1 MRKPERAAQK
11 AGKRAVG
18 KITEAL
24 ELPKEVVMNLPLIT
38 MIGAEDMTIENYK
51 GVIEYSEER
60 IRINTTAGIVRI
72 CGRRLLLKQI
82 TADNIGITG
91 SIAKIEFLI

>member
-1 MRKPERAAQK
+1 MGKSEKAARKAEKSVA
-11 AGKRAVG
+11 G

-60 IRINTTAGIVRI
+60 IRINTTAGVIKVE
-72 CGRRLLLKQI
+72 GRRLLLKQI
-82 TADNIGITG
+82 TTDNIGVAGNIL
-91 SIAKIEFLI
+91 KIEFLI